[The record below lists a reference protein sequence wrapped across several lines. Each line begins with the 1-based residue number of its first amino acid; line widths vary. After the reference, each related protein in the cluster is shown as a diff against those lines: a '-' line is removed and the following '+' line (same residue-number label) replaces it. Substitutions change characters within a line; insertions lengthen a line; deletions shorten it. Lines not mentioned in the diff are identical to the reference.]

1 MLRVLHLAFLLT
13 TASILLIAKTAY
25 SQSQTVS
32 SNHSVMSS
40 SDTDEPVCYMQTV
53 DGSTLNL
60 SNLCEKKLKV
70 KTEVVISHVGYE
82 DNFIIGRVVNKS
94 SKTVYQARVNVEVIG
109 KNGSV
114 VGRGAISTEP
124 PNLRPGQT
132 ATFQTLMPDG
142 GNDVRTTSVEWDE

>member
-1 MLRVLHLAFLLT
+1 MLRVFYIAFLLI
-13 TASILLIAKTAY
+13 TASILLMDKTAY
-25 SQSQTVS
+25 SQSQTIN
-32 SNHSVMSS
+32 SNHSVMSN
-40 SDTDEPVCYMQTV
+40 SDTYEPVCYMETV

-60 SNLCEKKLKV
+60 SNLCGKKLQN

-82 DNFIIGRVVNKS
+82 DNFLIGRVVNKS

-124 PNLRPGQT
+124 ANLSPGQT
-132 ATFQTLMPDG
+132 ATFQTLMPNG